1 MALPHWA
8 HRGGAGG
15 SSLLLLMKKS
25 GPQRSGCRGPV
36 DRQPHSADVPRP
48 SHRGFLDAFPW
59 FLQPL
64 GRPRR
69 GRCGVRPRVC
79 PRIKGR
85 TETAR
90 LPASGHSGL
99 PPSRQCV
106 ACRTEQ
112 TREDLNPANQHVPR
126 CFIEEK
132 PRLCRIPVG
141 TSWQPGRTP
150 CHTGG
155 SCERGHLVVSEDA
168 HCANRFLAR
177 LCESDQQTLF
187 PCLGIVDLAQKTT
200 LHDVGQ
206 PYKAAY
212 FPHDGIISLVVNLST
227 GDMVEAGTVGRDG
240 VAGAAAAFT
249 GALPVNRAV
258 VQIGGRASA
267 ISVDDLC
274 AVIHRSPGLRD
285 RITLYQDFL
294 LAQAQQCAA
303 CNATHPV

>member
-1 MALPHWA
+1 
-8 HRGGAGG
+8 
-15 SSLLLLMKKS
+15 
-25 GPQRSGCRGPV
+25 
-36 DRQPHSADVPRP
+36 
-48 SHRGFLDAFPW
+48 
-59 FLQPL
+59 
-64 GRPRR
+64 
-69 GRCGVRPRVC
+69 
-79 PRIKGR
+79 
-85 TETAR
+85 
-90 LPASGHSGL
+90 
-99 PPSRQCV
+99 
-106 ACRTEQ
+106 
-112 TREDLNPANQHVPR
+112 
-126 CFIEEK
+126 
-132 PRLCRIPVG
+132 
-141 TSWQPGRTP
+141 
-150 CHTGG
+150 
-155 SCERGHLVVSEDA
+155 VSEDA

-303 CNATHPV
+303 CNATHPVESRLARWLLRCRDIADRDDLNLTQDYIAGMLGVRRTSVSAVANNLREAGLIECRRGGLRLLDIDGLRATACECYEAMNEISEALLGYRPRP